1 MLFTEYLGK
10 TTFKLIFT
18 GREFQVEMGKNNIDI
33 FITIIKNNNIFNDKT
48 YNTLEPEDF
57 LEILQ

>member
-1 MLFTEYLGK
+1 MLFTEYLGE

-18 GREFQVEMGKNNIDI
+18 EREFQVELGKNNIDI

-48 YNTLEPEDF
+48 YNTLKPEDF